1 MASMTFP
8 SVLAL
13 AHTVNNL
20 HLNTFITMFL
30 SLDPQRRYLPVFFI
44 LNKIDIITQLHS
56 FAGLNSFEDLLERK
70 LQDGTDQKYTP
81 SNRPRNKAKKESLPG
96 VKPSMHSN
104 MMVPSLPRHPLNP
117 EEELL
122 EFEEFERFVQAEL
135 DDGGDSFQ
143 GEKPQTTPSSHD
155 QSSSPGSVSLSQSPS
170 PSPAR
175 SHMHLSPSKMDS
187 RRPSEP
193 ASWAQ
198 TALVREKS
206 EPRDDVP
213 PPPPP
218 PMPDSSLFMDDE
230 PWEDDDETNEMMSSR
245 FSSRPASSQ
254 DEPPRSSLVANLFH
268 PNQNK
273 NSRSQAGRNLSDRI

>member
-1 MASMTFP
+1 
-8 SVLAL
+8 
-13 AHTVNNL
+13 
-20 HLNTFITMFL
+20 MFL

-96 VKPSMHSN
+96 VEPSMHSN

-187 RRPSEP
+187 RRRPSEP

-273 NSRSQAGRNLSDRI
+273 NSRSQVG